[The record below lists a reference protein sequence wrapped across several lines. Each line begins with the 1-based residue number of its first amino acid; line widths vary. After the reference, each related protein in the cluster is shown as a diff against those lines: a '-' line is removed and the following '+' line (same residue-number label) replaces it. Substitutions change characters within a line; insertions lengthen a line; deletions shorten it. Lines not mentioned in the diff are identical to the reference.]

1 MTLIES
7 QNEEKAR
14 LLALGLA
21 KMKRKAELNVEGFV
35 EKQTQADIVP
45 ISEDLEV

>member
-1 MTLIES
+1 MFKAHEQLEQMTLIES

-21 KMKRKAELNVEGFV
+21 KMKRKAELNVEGFE
-35 EKQTQADIVP
+35 EKET
-45 ISEDLEV
+45 